1 MFEDHVPTPEL
12 RKRAAE
18 LVAEMRRLDEENPE
32 RRGMTAADLMER
44 ARRNR
49 ALQQSAERAERA
61 DG

>member
-1 MFEDHVPTPEL
+1 MFEEHISTPEL

-18 LVAEMRRLDEENPE
+18 LVAEMRRLDEEDPE